1 MPKSGKYE
9 NNMICNVIL
18 KQVSEKGK
26 HKISMYIARNYY
38 FKPTKA
44 QKTVE
49 QMQEFADLYNLNL
62 YISYD
67 LDEAT
72 FVRKVIDQ

>member
-18 KQVSEKGK
+18 KKVSEKGK

-38 FKPTKA
+38 FKVTKA

-49 QMQEFADLYNLNL
+49 QMQEFADLNNLNL